1 MNVPTPAGY
10 KKTNYSSRLIDRD
23 SWNISTVK
31 KILSNRIYTGD
42 MVQHTQTKVNYK
54 SKKKITLDESLWVI
68 VEDTHEPLVDKETFK
83 YIKSSGKRKTRNYS
97 LKTERPKRILEGK
110 IFCKECGNR
119 LSVYYRKKLDYWSIN
134 CNRYS
139 RDPKRGR
146 CSSHFYP
153 YDYLEE
159 QILEQFNNSVS
170 TFIKELDIEELNK
183 EVQKNVHK
191 ETEDTDKKI
200 NDLLKEKEQIMNKL
214 STLYSDRCN
223 NIISTELYKEL
234 SVESETKLKKINNI
248 IEEETMKKQNI
259 KNKANIVPDYT
270 KKIKQLLDLNK
281 PKKELI
287 NTLIDKI
294 VIDENRNINI
304 IFKYDVMPEIN
315 FRYENRNL
323 VRNPYGKNGKK

>member
-1 MNVPTPAGY
+1 M
-10 KKTNYSSRLIDRD
+10 
-23 SWNISTVK
+23 
-31 KILSNRIYTGD
+31 
-42 MVQHTQTKVNYK
+42 
-54 SKKKITLDESLWVI
+54 
-68 VEDTHEPLVDKETFK
+68 DKETFK

-248 IEEETMKKQNI
+248 IEEETRKKQNI